1 MIQVPQFHSD
11 LFCHCDVQAL
21 YFKGVDD
28 ETLCCRITGFCE
40 IIQMKTR
47 TIMFSLPGENLYLLM
62 PLSLHLSGK
71 MTKKKRWAEVLLTKC
86 GPDAGH
92 RDMEWTNHRQRRF
105 KSMFTLPLRIWQLKD
120 NLATIAV
127 LINGHL
133 RLLSNLSASRAAS
146 APDVAHISTLS
157 RLFTVTCAGNDFWRD
172 FAEAHLLT

>member
-1 MIQVPQFHSD
+1 MLQDNWFLWNYSD
-11 LFCHCDVQAL
+11 ENEDHYVLSSWTESVFANAL
-21 YFKGVDD
+21 ESPFIRKND
-28 ETLCCRITGFCE
+28 
-40 IIQMKTR
+40 Q
-47 TIMFSLPGENLYLLM
+47 
-62 PLSLHLSGK
+62 
-71 MTKKKRWAEVLLTKC
+71 RWAEVLLTKC

-105 KSMFTLPLRIWQLKD
+105 NSMFTLPPRIWQLKD